1 MRAVA
6 SLFALGLVM
15 ALLHR
20 ATASGSL
27 EARATLALGFLLLAA
42 HLGGDLARRARL
54 PRITGYLLVGF
65 AVGPAWLGLVRRDE
79 VEALRFF
86 GDAAIALL
94 ALAAGAEFPAVLAA
108 PGRAALLRLTTG
120 AVALPFAVVT
130 LVVAS
135 VTPWLPLT
143 VHRSFGDGVAAALV
157 VGTLAAASSSTITM
171 ALVGEL
177 EAPGPFAR
185 GLLGVAVT
193 QDLVVLLLFALGLA
207 LAKAAT
213 SAGALNLAAAA
224 MAVEA
229 LAGSLILGA
238 ALGFALGRYLRLL
251 ARHTAVMLLA
261 TAFVSVEVARLAR
274 LESVLI
280 ALAAGFA
287 LQTSAPTEQQRL
299 RRELGRSW
307 VLVQVVGFAL
317 AGAALRLGVLA
328 ELWPWALLLVGL
340 RVVSLRYGLRWAGRD
355 ARVPVALTRDGWLGL
370 LSQGGVALTL
380 AQLARR
386 AFPQWGVSLETL
398 MVAMIGVHQLAG
410 PIGLHRAL
418 VRTDEIREGTPDAA
432 SAASGEARV
441 VPARE
446 SLP

>member
-20 ATASGSL
+20 ATASGPL
-27 EARATLALGFLLLAA
+27 EARATLALGFLLLAT
-42 HLGGDLARRARL
+42 HFGGDLARRARL
-54 PRITGYLLVGF
+54 PQITGYLLVGF
-65 AVGPAWLGLVRRDE
+65 AVGPPWLGLVRRDE

-86 GDAAIALL
+86 GDAAVVLL
-94 ALAAGAEFPAVLAA
+94 ALAAGAELPAALSR
-108 PGRAALLRLTTG
+108 PGRPALLRLATG
-120 AVALPFAVVT
+120 AVALPFVVVT
-130 LVVAS
+130 VVVAS

-143 VHRSFGDGVAAALV
+143 VHRSFGDGVAVALV
-157 VGTLAAASSSTITM
+157 VGTLAAASSSATAM

-185 GLLGVAVT
+185 GLLGVAVM
-193 QDLVVLLLFALGLA
+193 QDLAVLLLFALGLA
-207 LAKAAT
+207 LAKT
-213 SAGALNLAAAA
+213 GTKAGALNLTVAA
-224 MAVEA
+224 MAVEG
-229 LAGSLILGA
+229 LAGSLVLGA
-238 ALGFALGRYLRLL
+238 ALGFALGRYLRLI
-251 ARHTAVMLLA
+251 AGQTAIFLLA

-274 LESVLI
+274 LDALLI

-287 LQTSAPTEQQRL
+287 LQSSTPSEAQQL
-299 RRELGRSW
+299 RRELRRSW
-307 VLVQVVGFAL
+307 ALVEVVGFGL

-328 ELWPWALLLVGL
+328 DLWPWVVLLVGL
-340 RVVSLRYGLRWAGRD
+340 RVMSLRYGLRWAGRD
-355 ARVPVALTRDGWLGL
+355 ARVPATLARDGWLGL
-370 LSQGGVALTL
+370 LSQGGVALTV

-398 MVAMIGVHQLAG
+398 MVAMIGVHQVAG

-418 VRTDEIREGTPDAA
+418 VGADEIREGTPDAA
-432 SAASGEARV
+432 SAASEAAGV